1 MKANIEDVNQIFRDI
16 NKELDTKA
24 DLVDYKTFEKEQL
37 QVNEAL

>member
-24 DLVDYKTFEKEQL
+24 DLVDFKSFSKEQL
-37 QVNEAL
+37 QVNEAI